1 MRETAVMCEG
11 KHGALEAAEYVQIR
25 RFGSEGHGR
34 SGQGS
39 LAVESGGGEA
49 GSGQEVGN
57 GFQGNFVTQAKA
69 PWGQPFSAVQS
80 SATRF
85 LAPVRRQAGL
95 RPADSR
101 GRLSSHCVTC

>member
-25 RFGSEGHGR
+25 RFGREGHGR

-39 LAVESGGGEA
+39 LAVESGAGEA

-57 GFQGNFVTQAKA
+57 GFQGNLVTQAKA

-85 LAPVRRQAGL
+85 LAPVRRHPGP
-95 RPADSR
+95 RPADTRGPLTPHSR
-101 GRLSSHCVTC
+101 TS